1 MRHQA
6 ILEALEDERVN
17 DEASFKAA
25 ILARQRRAEAEQHQH
40 QHQQTVAAT
49 AALSLS
55 NGPAPASAPK
65 RWAVVE
71 GREYP
76 ILTERAEAVAR
87 WIREA
92 PTSSSSGGADGK
104 RKKKTKKSAN
114 AHPAPAPASAS
125 SVNAGVDAPVSAS
138 PPVPES
144 SFESA
149 A

>member
-55 NGPAPASAPK
+55 NGPAAATSASAPK

-71 GREYP
+71 GREY
-76 ILTERAEAVAR
+76 R
-87 WIREA
+87 
-92 PTSSSSGGADGK
+92 
-104 RKKKTKKSAN
+104 
-114 AHPAPAPASAS
+114 
-125 SVNAGVDAPVSAS
+125 
-138 PPVPES
+138 
-144 SFESA
+144 F
-149 A
+149 